1 MDNTIRVDLRTVSC
15 DVPTQEILTK
25 DTVTISVDAV
35 VFFRIC
41 NPIDSVTNVEN
52 VRHSTQLLAQTT
64 LRNILGTKTLAEVLA
79 DREQIKSYMQ
89 VWG

>member
-1 MDNTIRVDLRTVSC
+1 
-15 DVPTQEILTK
+15 
-25 DTVTISVDAV
+25 VTISVDAV
-35 VFFRIC
+35 VFFNIE
-41 NPIDSVTNVEN
+41 NPIDSVSNIEN

-89 VWG
+89 VRRFKA